1 MKTKLTKRSVAPLK
15 PRKATYDVRDTDI
28 KGFLIR
34 VRPTGFMTY
43 LLQYRNELGRQTH
56 YKIGVVG
63 NLTPAQA
70 RDIAEKKAAEAASGK
85 DIQIERKELRAKG
98 ERDRFNTLGG
108 FIEHKY
114 SPWVQQHL
122 KGSQKTLDR
131 IKLHFD
137 FLYGRSLSDV
147 NAWVIEKWRSQ
158 RLKQGVS
165 KVTVNRDISDLKAAL
180 SKAVDWKVIDTH
192 PLIDVKPLKVDK
204 VGVVRFLSDTEEKR
218 LRNAL
223 EIRDNKIKRERVSA
237 NKWRKERGYGE
248 LPSLKNAGYADHLT
262 PIVLL
267 SLNTGLRRGEIFNLK
282 WEDINLRSKVLTI
295 QGVSAKSGMTR
306 HLPLNQESFNVIKK
320 WKAQRT
326 SSSLVFP
333 GKAGKQLTEI
343 KTAWRPLI
351 LDAKIK
357 DFRFHDL
364 RHSFASKLVMKGA
377 PLNTVR
383 ELLGHGDLKTTLRYA
398 HLAPDHKADAVALL
412 NS

>member
-1 MKTKLTKRSVAPLK
+1 MKTKLTKRSVAPIK

-43 LLQYRNELGRQTH
+43 LFQYRNELGRQTH
-56 YKIGVVG
+56 YKIGLVG

-70 RDIAEKKAAEAASGK
+70 RDIAEKKAAEVASGK
-85 DIQIERKELRAKG
+85 DIQIDRKEKRAKG
-98 ERDRFNTLGG
+98 ESDRFNTLGG

-122 KGSQKTLDR
+122 KGSEKTLNR

-137 FLYGRSLSDV
+137 FLYERSLSDV
-147 NAWVIEKWRSQ
+147 NAWVIEKWRSK
-158 RLKQGVS
+158 RLKEGIS

-180 SKAVDWKVIDTH
+180 SKAVDWKIIDTH
-192 PLIDVKPLKVDK
+192 PLIEVKPLKVDK
-204 VGVVRFLSDTEEKR
+204 IGTVRFLSDSEEKI
-218 LRNAL
+218 LRKAL
-223 EIRDNKIKRERVSA
+223 ATRDDKIKTERVSA
-237 NKWRKERGYGE
+237 NKWRKERGYEE
-248 LPSLKNAGYADHLT
+248 LSDLRDSTYGDHLT

-267 SLNTGLRRGEIFNLK
+267 ALNTGLRRGEIFNLK
-282 WEDINLRSKVLTI
+282 WEDINLRSKVLSVL
-295 QGVSAKSGMTR
+295 GEGAKSGMTR
-306 HLPLNQESFNVIKK
+306 HLPLNQESLNVIKK
-320 WKAQRT
+320 WKAQGT
-326 SSSLVFP
+326 DYDLVFP
-333 GKAGKQLTEI
+333 GKAGKKLTEI

-351 LDAKIK
+351 LNAKINN
-357 DFRFHDL
+357 FRFHDI

>member
-1 MKTKLTKRSVAPLK
+1 MGTKLTNRSVATLK
-15 PRKATYDVRDTDI
+15 PRTAAYDVRDTDI

-34 VRPTGFMTY
+34 VRPTGSMTY

-70 RDIAEKKAAEAASGK
+70 RDIAEKRAAEVATGI

-131 IKLHFD
+131 IELHFEY
-137 FLYGRSLSDV
+137 LYERSLFDV
-147 NAWVIEKWRSQ
+147 NAWVIEKWRSK
-158 RLKQGVS
+158 RLKEKIS

-180 SKAVDWKVIDTH
+180 SKAVDWKIIDTH

-204 VGVVRFLSDTEEKR
+204 IGTVRFLSDSEEKK
-218 LRNAL
+218 LRKTL
-223 EIRDNKIKRERVSA
+223 DTRDSKIKKERVSA
-237 NKWRKERGYGE
+237 NKWRRERGYDE
-248 LPSLKNAGYADHLT
+248 LADLRNTKYADHLT

-267 SLNTGLRRGEIFNLK
+267 SLNTGLRRGETFSLK
-282 WEDINLRSKVLTI
+282 WNDINLRSKVLTI
-295 QGVSAKSGMTR
+295 HGDSAKSGTTR
-306 HLPLNQESFNVIKK
+306 HLPLNVESISVLKK
-320 WKAQRT
+320 WKAQGV
-326 SSSLVFP
+326 SSDLVFP

-364 RHSFASKLVMKGA
+364 RHDFASKLVMKGA

-383 ELLGHGDLKTTLRYA
+383 ELLGHSDLKTTLRYA